1 MTLYELT
8 ADYANLLELAEDP
21 DIDEQAFLD
30 TLEGIEGAIED
41 KADGYARVIRQLTA
55 DAEAL
60 KAETDRLYNRRRS
73 IENNIDRMKKALQ
86 DAMVV
91 TGKTKFKTELF
102 SFGIR
107 KNAPAVVIDE
117 QYIENIPA
125 EYLIPQD
132 PKIDKKAIREAI
144 KAGKDLVGIAHL
156 ERSESL
162 TIR

>member
-60 KAETDRLYNRRRS
+60 KAESDRLYNRRKN

-86 DAMVV
+86 NAMVI
-91 TGKTKFKTELF
+91 TGKTKFKTDLF

-107 KNAPAVVIDE
+107 KNVPAVVIDE
-117 QYIENIPA
+117 QRLANIPA
-125 EYLIPQD
+125 EFLIPQD
-132 PKIDKKAIREAI
+132 PKIDKKAIKEAI
-144 KAGKDLVGIAHL
+144 KAGKNLDGIAHL
-156 ERSESL
+156 EQSESL